1 LGGANL
7 TGTTVA
13 GADFAGADLA
23 SARLVA
29 PIGLDAARNFDK
41 AKNTD
46 RLLRE

>member
-29 PIGLDAARNFDK
+29 PIGLDTAKNFDK